1 MPPGARY
8 LGVEH
13 LLRVHK
19 PGGRSFF
26 GKRCLYLSGG
36 GRRPILT
43 AGRAV
48 RREAIFTGPAIHSV
62 PPIFI
67 VLRFA
72 AWLSEVT
79 TAMLVTPTSAIAI
92 NIFMQFRI

>member
-1 MPPGARY
+1 MRTRY
-8 LGVEH
+8 LNVEH
-13 LLRVHK
+13 LLREHK
-19 PGGRSFF
+19 PGGRSFI
-26 GKRCLYLSGG
+26 GRRGLNLSGMRAG
-36 GRRPILT
+36 GRPILT

-48 RREAIFTGPAIHSV
+48 RLEAIFTGPAIHSV

-72 AWLSEVT
+72 AWLSEIT

-92 NIFMQFRI
+92 NILMQFRI